1 MREVPE
7 KCDWVKARHECSL
20 SSQFIELQLEAE
32 QNVESIRALF
42 PTQESSERRI
52 RFEYKPIDAATFLV
66 VRYISEQTPF
76 EKTAFV
82 RFMRRDDRITVE
94 TESQNLLFEI
104 RQGLNDFGQC
114 VLKVGNEEFFKW
126 QVLRKALEELF
137 FEAPA

>member
-7 KCDWVKARHECSL
+7 KFDWVKARHECSL

-82 RFMRRDDRITVE
+82 RFRRRDDRITVE
-94 TESQNLLFEI
+94 TESDLLFEI
-104 RQGLNDFGQC
+104 REGLNDFGQC
-114 VLKVGNEEFFKW
+114 ILKIGSEECFKW
-126 QVLRKALEELF
+126 QVLRKALEKLF
-137 FEAPA
+137 FDIPA